1 MGLVRYRFF
10 SSAPKFDAVSLF
22 SLSFATVLPLLSTVI
37 TEQTAIYSREF
48 AQAAFGCCPLGRR
61 EHKDRRIQDIHTLKK
76 LEKEALHQLMDAHH
90 NLLHARKR
98 ATANALPGTNT
109 KFGSEEE
116 RHTFEGP
123 QTMEEGLSSTLPHR
137 TIPGRFSGKPYH
149 RKHLSSTT
157 TTFESSHESILLD
170 NEGKAHWYHNESHH
184 SVLPNRSPYSDTNF
198 LTSCPEECL
207 NWCNPLGSIPRT
219 STDSSGKS
227 STKSDKWKRVESI
240 LQTSTVV
247 AAATNDGANMA
258 RDLSSLTI
266 SKPTSDDPFLD
277 DGVWE
282 FPSDCLGYVKGHLA
296 RFFTGLLN
304 WFIDLRDVNKD
315 WESKSAF
322 AVVTFTSRQAA
333 LAARHCLTDGRG
345 QNQWITYES
354 LPLPPLAD
362 KAPCDIIT
370 CRNCCRPVTV
380 TLGKNDVM
388 ARSCLSGTILFLI
401 YCFYVSMII
410 LYIYIL

>member
-1 MGLVRYRFF
+1 
-10 SSAPKFDAVSLF
+10 VSLIY
-22 SLSFATVLPLLSTVI
+22 LSFVTVLPLLYTVI

-61 EHKDRRIQDIHTLKK
+61 EHKDRIIQDIHTLKK

-109 KFGSEEE
+109 KFASEEE

-123 QTMEEGLSSTLPHR
+123 QTIEEGQSSTLTHR
-137 TIPGRFSGKPYH
+137 TIPGRFTGKLYH
-149 RKHLSSTT
+149 RKHLSSTN
-157 TTFESSHESILLD
+157 TTFESSRESILFD

-184 SVLPNRSPYSDTNF
+184 SVLPNGSSYADPNF

-207 NWCNPLGSIPRT
+207 NWRNPLGSIPRT

-240 LQTSTVV
+240 LQTSTIV
-247 AAATNDGANMA
+247 AAATNEGTNMA

-266 SKPTSDDPFLD
+266 AKPTSDEPSLD

-282 FPSDCLGYVKGHLA
+282 FPSDCLGYMKGHLA
-296 RFFTGLLN
+296 GFFTVILN

-345 QNQWITYES
+345 ENQWITYES

-388 ARSCLSGTILFLI
+388 ARSCLSGTILVLI
-401 YCFYVSMII
+401 YCFYVSMIK
-410 LYIYIL
+410 LYDSYIHLSVG